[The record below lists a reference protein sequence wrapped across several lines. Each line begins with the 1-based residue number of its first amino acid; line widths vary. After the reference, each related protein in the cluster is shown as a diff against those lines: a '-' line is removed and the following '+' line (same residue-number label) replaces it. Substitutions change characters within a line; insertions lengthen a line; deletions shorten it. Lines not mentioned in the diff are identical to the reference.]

1 MELLLTQ
8 KLLLAG
14 LKLFRVSKG
23 QCMVIM
29 MLMDTE
35 EKRWSL
41 MEYLQNHLNAS
52 EEEIMTQARRIT
64 TA

>member
-8 KLLLAG
+8 KLLIDG
-14 LKLFRVSKG
+14 LKLFQVSMG
-23 QCMVIM
+23 QSMVIM

-41 MEYLQNHLNAS
+41 MKYLQKHLSAS
-52 EEEIMTQARRIT
+52 EEEIVEEAQRI
-64 TA
+64 AAM